1 MDRDRD
7 NDGWPAHIILAPLF
21 LVVQIGVP
29 CIRRSLFLLRAYRER
44 VIAIEGKLAERLRD
58 GTIRLLRVPWLLA
71 RPDDWTLTRRQD
83 LPSEAFWEPREAA
96 KLLAEHKVRR
106 SAARM
111 PRLYSRAAGIS
122 RA

>member
-1 MDRDRD
+1 MGLLKATWLYKLS
-7 NDGWPAHIILAPLF
+7 NEN
-21 LVVQIGVP
+21 GVL
-29 CIRRSLFLLRAYRER
+29 S
-44 VIAIEGKLAERLRD
+44 
-58 GTIRLLRVPWLLA
+58 
-71 RPDDWTLTRRQD
+71 RRQD